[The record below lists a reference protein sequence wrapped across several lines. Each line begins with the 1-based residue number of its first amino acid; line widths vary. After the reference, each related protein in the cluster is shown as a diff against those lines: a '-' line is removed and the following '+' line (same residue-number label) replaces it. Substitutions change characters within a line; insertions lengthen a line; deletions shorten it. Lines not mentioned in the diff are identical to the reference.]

1 MKPTISLLLLAS
13 LFQVAP
19 VKGGPAEGGRVQM
32 RDAVTNAEMAQ
43 SHRNASMK
51 DPLKDLGEPIGKT
64 DVDPAKDQHSRD
76 FIKESTVL
84 SFRGALTL
92 VPKRSVLFVPDALM
106 SRVGVQA
113 NAKVQTWGDFRNAN
127 RGWIRCLEVSREQ
140 ALGAEPLPEAVT
152 EAITTSTSIV
162 IATFKDGPISV
173 LPLKTPEELEA
184 AAAAEKAKP
193 GVARN

>member
-1 MKPTISLLLLAS
+1 
-13 LFQVAP
+13 
-19 VKGGPAEGGRVQM
+19 
-32 RDAVTNAEMAQ
+32 
-43 SHRNASMK
+43 
-51 DPLKDLGEPIGKT
+51 
-64 DVDPAKDQHSRD
+64 
-76 FIKESTVL
+76 
-84 SFRGALTL
+84 
-92 VPKRSVLFVPDALM
+92 LM

-140 ALGAEPLPEAVT
+140 ALGAEALPEAVS

-184 AAAAEKAKP
+184 AAAAEKARP